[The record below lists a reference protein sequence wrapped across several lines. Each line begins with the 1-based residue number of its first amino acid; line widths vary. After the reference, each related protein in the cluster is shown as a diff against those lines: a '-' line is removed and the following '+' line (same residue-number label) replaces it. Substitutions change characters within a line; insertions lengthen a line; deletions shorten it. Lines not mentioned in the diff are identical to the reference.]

1 MDKRK
6 YEIKAAKIAK
16 RLKKA
21 KRDLKLGD
29 KRAQERVT
37 HHEQQ
42 QILHKMTHG

>member
-1 MDKRK
+1 MDKHQ
-6 YEIKAAKIAK
+6 YAIKTAKIAK

-37 HHEQQ
+37 RHEHQ
-42 QILHKMTHG
+42 QILHKLTHR

>member
-6 YEIKAAKIAK
+6 YEIKAMKIAK

-29 KRAQERVT
+29 KHAQKRVE

-42 QILHKMTHG
+42 QILHLMKDG